1 MTLPVLFLFISLYT
15 RQYID
20 KKENKIVLIYMYKD
34 IQMESG
40 AKSYMRKGFLIYE
53 EMHKYALI
61 YEDILFTFLS
71 VYKKSFLTS
80 RNTESS
86 GFMYDV

>member
-1 MTLPVLFLFISLYT
+1 MTLPVLFLFTSLYT
-15 RQYID
+15 RQYIN
-20 KKENKIVLIYMYKD
+20 KKENKIVLIYMYTD

-61 YEDILFTFLS
+61 YEENFIYFFIS
-71 VYKKSFLTS
+71 VYKNLS
-80 RNTESS
+80 
-86 GFMYDV
+86 